1 MSSRHARSALLF
13 GGTGSIGVAL
23 LARLLVQEWSV
34 LAISRQPPDMQSAP
48 SGVHWRAGEFARMPE
63 LPAQVDAIFSTGP
76 LDHFARWYAGA
87 AITCQRVIAFGSTS
101 VAIKHASPDA
111 DERDLAQRLRLA
123 EQTVFECAR
132 ERGVAATVLRPTLV
146 YGSGQDRN
154 LSRIAALAR
163 RSGFFLL
170 PSEARGLRQPV
181 HVQDLAAAALAV
193 VDTSASVGQAYALP
207 GGETLAYD
215 AMVQRLL
222 QAMQPSPRLI
232 RLPAPLFR
240 SAVAAARVLRRVD
253 GVSETVLARL
263 RQDLVFDASAAR
275 TDFGYAPRGFNPQMM
290 PLP

>member
-13 GGTGSIGVAL
+13 GGTGAIGAAL
-23 LARLLVQEWSV
+23 LARLLVQDGSV
-34 LAISRQPPDMQSAP
+34 LAISRHPPETDSAQ
-48 SGVHWRAGEFARMPE
+48 SGVHWRQGEFARMPE
-63 LPAQVDAIFSTGP
+63 LPAQVDVIFSTGP

-87 AITCQRVIAFGSTS
+87 AISCQRVVAFGSTS
-101 VAIKHASPDA
+101 VDVKHDSPDA
-111 DERDLAQRLRLA
+111 EERGLAQRLRAA
-123 EQTVFECAR
+123 EQTLFECAGQR
-132 ERGVAATVLRPTLV
+132 AVAATVLRPTLV

-170 PSEARGLRQPV
+170 PSDARGLRQPV

-193 VDTSASVGQAYALP
+193 VDAPASVGQAYALP

-215 AMVQRLL
+215 AMVQTLL
-222 QAMQPSPRLI
+222 QAMTPSPRLI

-240 SAVAAARVLRRVD
+240 GAVAAARVLRRVD
-253 GVSETVLARL
+253 GASDMVLARM
-263 RQDLVFDASAAR
+263 RHDLVFDASAAR
-275 TDFGYAPRGFNPQMM
+275 TDFGYAPREFSPQTM